1 MENKDKEKK
10 SRIKLAVRD
19 LKPLKD
25 VKGGYL
31 MRRAR

>member
-10 SRIKLAVRD
+10 SRIKVTVRD

-31 MRRAR
+31 MRRPR